1 MTDSPKPPPPTTA
14 PATTIPIDFPYKW
27 DDISSKLL
35 LTNPKEIPKFI
46 LSPSFL
52 SAWTDYR
59 DLLPLQPSVSIP
71 IIAPKDKDAM
81 TEFVTNIYNMMDG
94 MATCRYDRP
103 TLNDRKGWSSGDFTE
118 CLVYQCARD
127 LARLGHTFHSSFER
141 KNLKN

>member
-1 MTDSPKPPPPTTA
+1 MTDSPKLPPPTTT
-14 PATTIPIDFPYKW
+14 PPTIPIDFPYKW

-52 SAWTDYR
+52 CAWTDYR

-103 TLNDRKGWSSGDFTE
+103 TLNDRKGWSSGDFME

-127 LARLGHTFHSSFER
+127 LARPGHTFYSSFER